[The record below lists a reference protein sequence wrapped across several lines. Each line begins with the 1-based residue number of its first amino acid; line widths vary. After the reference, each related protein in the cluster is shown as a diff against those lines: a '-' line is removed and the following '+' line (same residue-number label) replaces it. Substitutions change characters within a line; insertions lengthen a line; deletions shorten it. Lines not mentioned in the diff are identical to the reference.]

1 MPTYIPKVEFEY
13 AIGTESPVVLIDG
26 THFQQWREPLQRYLE
41 ENAMPAKKT
50 TVATTE
56 MTAEDVKKRLKTV
69 ETQVETLHSAARQF
83 EDHSEHDVFSEGDIA
98 NIVYETL
105 DKEGFDLRNRTVAD
119 LVTEAI
125 DHDDIA
131 ERIVE
136 AIDEHREH
144 PLVEAVL
151 KALED
156 GGNTPL
162 NAEQIAEHIGDD
174 GSCIGEAVTQAIQA
188 ELENYPDE
196 DRVNELIGE
205 YLEWTENS
213 ITRDEVHDI
222 FSDRIGELLG
232 GGEELTDDTRLVTKT
247 QLTKLLDA
255 QNAAIQKL
263 TEQLDKHVK
272 AKEEREAAAWR
283 NEQEARCYAPDYTVE
298 AKSAGYRIAA
308 RQVTALVHAPVSAA
322 IAAHT
327 DADLAKL
334 IMASDFGKAAV
345 GGLLSAGAEY
355 VAEAYDGLNF
365 DRKAQGKQLAKEL
378 RINAAVVA
386 GNLVTQVLVG
396 EISTILKDAF
406 TEKVR
411 VEIPATIMNLDGE
424 ELEIELNEKKKVCH
438 G

>member
-1 MPTYIPKVEFEY
+1 
-13 AIGTESPVVLIDG
+13 
-26 THFQQWREPLQRYLE
+26 
-41 ENAMPAKKT
+41 MPAKKT

-98 NIVYETL
+98 EIVYETL

-205 YLEWTENS
+205 YLEWTEDS

-411 VEIPATIMNLDGE
+411 VEVPATVMNLDGE

>member
-1 MPTYIPKVEFEY
+1 
-13 AIGTESPVVLIDG
+13 
-26 THFQQWREPLQRYLE
+26 
-41 ENAMPAKKT
+41 MPAKKT

>member
-1 MPTYIPKVEFEY
+1 
-13 AIGTESPVVLIDG
+13 
-26 THFQQWREPLQRYLE
+26 
-41 ENAMPAKKT
+41 MPAKKT
-50 TVATTE
+50 VVATTE

-69 ETQVETLHSAARQF
+69 ETQVEQLQRAA
-83 EDHSEHDVFSEGDIA
+83 ESHDGHDVFSEGDIV

-105 DKEGFDLRNRTVAD
+105 DKEGFDLRNRTVEE
-119 LVTEAI
+119 LVTDAI
-125 DHDDIA
+125 NHGDIA
-131 ERIVE
+131 ERVVETIGE
-136 AIDEHREH
+136 AINEECNH

-151 KALED
+151 KALDEE
-156 GGNTPL
+156 GKGPL
-162 NAEQIAEHIGDD
+162 SAEQIAEEIGD
-174 GSCIGEAVTQAIQA
+174 GSSRIGEAVTEVVQA

-205 YLEWTENS
+205 YLEETEDF
-213 ITRDEVHDI
+213 ITRDEVHNLISENSTDEDQVHEI

-232 GGEELTDDTRLVTKT
+232 GDEELTDDTRLVTKT

-263 TEQLDKHVK
+263 TEQLDKQVK
-272 AKEEREAAAWR
+272 AKEEREAATWLDAQ
-283 NEQEARCYAPDYTVE
+283 NARRYAPNYAAE
-298 AKSAGYRIAA
+298 AKTAGYRIAA

-411 VEIPATIMNLDGE
+411 VEVPAAVMNLDGE

>member
-1 MPTYIPKVEFEY
+1 
-13 AIGTESPVVLIDG
+13 
-26 THFQQWREPLQRYLE
+26 
-41 ENAMPAKKT
+41 MPAKKT

-105 DKEGFDLRNRTVAD
+105 DKEGFDLRNRTVED
-119 LVTEAI
+119 LVDEAV
-125 DHDDIA
+125 DHGAVA
-131 ERIVE
+131 ERIAE
-136 AIDEHREH
+136 AINDECDH
-144 PLVEAVL
+144 PLVEAVV
-151 KALED
+151 KALKEED
-156 GGNTPL
+156 KAPL
-162 NAEQIAEHIGDD
+162 DAEQIAEHIGDD

-188 ELENYPDE
+188 ELENYPSE

-205 YLEWTENS
+205 YLEETEGF
-213 ITRDEVHDI
+213 ITRDEVHDIVSENSTDEDQVHEI

>member
-1 MPTYIPKVEFEY
+1 
-13 AIGTESPVVLIDG
+13 
-26 THFQQWREPLQRYLE
+26 
-41 ENAMPAKKT
+41 MPAKKT

-98 NIVYETL
+98 EIVYETL

-205 YLEWTENS
+205 YLEWTEDS

>member
-1 MPTYIPKVEFEY
+1 
-13 AIGTESPVVLIDG
+13 
-26 THFQQWREPLQRYLE
+26 
-41 ENAMPAKKT
+41 MPAKKT

-205 YLEWTENS
+205 YLEWTEDS

>member
-1 MPTYIPKVEFEY
+1 M
-13 AIGTESPVVLIDG
+13 VLIDG
-26 THFQQWREPLQRYLE
+26 THFQQWRELLQRYLE

-98 NIVYETL
+98 EIVYETL

-205 YLEWTENS
+205 YLEWTEDS

>member
-1 MPTYIPKVEFEY
+1 M
-13 AIGTESPVVLIDG
+13 VLIDG
-26 THFQQWREPLQRYLE
+26 THFQQWRELLQRYLE

-98 NIVYETL
+98 EIVYETL

-205 YLEWTENS
+205 YLEWTEDS

-365 DRKAQGKQLAKEL
+365 DRKTQGKQLAKEL

-411 VEIPATIMNLDGE
+411 VEIPATTMNLDGE